1 MEIFKTPIIT
11 YAQPGAHLRNL
22 QSVGMIRRAG
32 STEFECKMK
41 KADGN
46 TDIRME
52 CEKDATFKEDF
63 QNSLK
68 PTKELLEDVLGKPND

>member
-1 MEIFKTPIIT
+1 M
-11 YAQPGAHLRNL
+11 
-22 QSVGMIRRAG
+22 MRRAG
-32 STEFECKMK
+32 STEFERKMK

-68 PTKELLEDVLGKPND
+68 PTKELLEDVLGKPYD